1 MPFWLLLLKKIII
14 IKKMVIK
21 MMIKMIKIKN
31 KRGRRW
37 RRGGC
42 DRNRRNGNKQSLMNT
57 LMEDRKKEGMN
68 EGIDRDKTSPLSP
81 MTSTPLLYMANLC
94 ITFHPGNTMMEIDH
108 HAVLSLSHS
117 PTLLPLLPLL
127 SSSPTPLSLPPLFP
141 LSSSP
146 LPPLLLLPLSSF
158 APSPVRGKNGKNEEE
173 EEEFFEFVFAFVYE
187 ELFVYY
193 ERANSSQCHPRK

>member
-1 MPFWLLLLKKIII
+1 
-14 IKKMVIK
+14 

-42 DRNRRNGNKQSLMNT
+42 DRNRRNENKQSLMNT
-57 LMEDRKKEGMN
+57 LMEDRKKEEMN

-94 ITFHPGNTMMEIDH
+94 ITFHLGNTMMEIDH

-127 SSSPTPLSLPPLFP
+127 SSSPTPLPLPPLFP
-141 LSSSP
+141 
-146 LPPLLLLPLSSF
+146 LPLSSF
-158 APSPVRGKNGKNEEE
+158 APSPVRRKSGKNEEE
-173 EEEFFEFVFAFVYE
+173 EEELFEFSFAFVYE